1 MKNRF
6 NSIMIIIVFM
16 CMISSC
22 EKESNVVPD
31 KYAFEGEWNWIET
44 TSGWSPPINP
54 ENLGHS
60 ISLIIDHTTYTMLV
74 DDMFSE
80 ELSYEFKTD
89 TNHFG
94 SIIEYIKLE
103 DGKRFNVYVDSTN
116 LVLSDNLFDG
126 NSWVYVRK

>member
-16 CMISSC
+16 GMISSC
-22 EKESNVVPD
+22 EKEEIVAPG
-31 KYAFEGEWNWIET
+31 KYEFEGEWSWIET

-60 ISLIIDHTTYTMLV
+60 ISLIIDHTTYTMLF
-74 DDMFSE
+74 DNMFSE
-80 ELSYEFKTD
+80 EWSYEFKTD

-94 SIIEYIKLE
+94 SVIEYIKLE
-103 DGKRFNVYVDSTN
+103 DGTRFNVHVDSNN